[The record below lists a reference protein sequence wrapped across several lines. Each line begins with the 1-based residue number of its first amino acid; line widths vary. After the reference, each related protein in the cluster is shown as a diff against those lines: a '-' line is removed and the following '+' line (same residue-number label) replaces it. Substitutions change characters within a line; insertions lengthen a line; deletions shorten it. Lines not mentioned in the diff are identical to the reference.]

1 MVRRIETEVASFTLA
16 QPTWGEAVAEAVAV
30 AVVVGKPVAPAAA
43 AAAVVVD
50 EAVVVAA
57 AAPGADATTEPHP
70 DTAANSSPVPRI
82 PSSQKNPARP
92 RQER

>member
-16 QPTWGEAVAEAVAV
+16 QPTWGEAVAEAVV
-30 AVVVGKPVAPAAA
+30 AGKPAAA

-50 EAVVVAA
+50 EAVAVAA

-70 DTAANSSPVPRI
+70 DTAAHSSPVPRI
-82 PSSQKNPARP
+82 PSSQQNPARP

>member
-16 QPTWGEAVAEAVAV
+16 QPTWGEAVAVAV

>member
-16 QPTWGEAVAEAVAV
+16 QPTCGEAVAE

-43 AAAVVVD
+43 AAAVVVG

-82 PSSQKNPARP
+82 PNSPKNPARP